1 MKYIDRI
8 KKSQEEQLTEAQEYL
23 AEDNKDQLEADLKAT
38 SRALKEEKRTLEDLK
53 SAAQLDSGKILNSQ
67 DKIEGLQKGV
77 KALDKL
83 IKELF

>member
-67 DKIEGLQKGV
+67 DKIEGLEKGV
-77 KALDKL
+77 KALQKL